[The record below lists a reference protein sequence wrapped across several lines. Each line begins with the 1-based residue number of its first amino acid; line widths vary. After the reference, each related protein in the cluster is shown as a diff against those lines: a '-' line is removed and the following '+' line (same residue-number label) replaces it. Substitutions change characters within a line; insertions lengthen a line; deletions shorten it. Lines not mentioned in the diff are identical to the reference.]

1 MRFVKTYWL
10 EMLMVTPLFAYI
22 IGFTLLPI
30 LTTIKESFIDQ
41 RFGRRYDILVTK
53 IADIMDDLERA
64 PDGEE
69 KSVYEQ
75 ELAEARLALE
85 ELRTFPGRRLESEQ
99 LSQAIHRSEF
109 SPGHLQHDRHYPDRA
124 SGTGGDGYVDRPV
137 TDPSVST
144 AKASSAPSC

>member
-1 MRFVKTYWL
+1 M
-10 EMLMVTPLFAYI
+10 
-22 IGFTLLPI
+22 PI

-41 RFGRRYDILVTK
+41 RFGRRYDILVSK
-53 IADIMDDLERA
+53 IADITDDLEHA

-75 ELAEARLALE
+75 ELAEAGLALE
-85 ELRTFPGRRLESEQ
+85 RLRTFPGYAGWS
-99 LSQAIHRSEF
+99 LSNYRKLFTDRSFLQATFNTMAITLT
-109 SPGHLQHDRHYPDRA
+109 GA
-124 SGTGGDGYVDRPV
+124 VGTGGNGHVDRPV